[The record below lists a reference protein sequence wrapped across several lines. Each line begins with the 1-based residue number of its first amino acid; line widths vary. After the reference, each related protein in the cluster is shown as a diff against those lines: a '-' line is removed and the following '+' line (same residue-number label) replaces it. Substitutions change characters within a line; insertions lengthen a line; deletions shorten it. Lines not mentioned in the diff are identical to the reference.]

1 MIYSLIMRSEDVK
14 PLTFIQAA
22 RRAQIV
28 TSAIEVVAE
37 IGWTKTSIR
46 KIADRVGVAMSA
58 VLYHFGTKDKLV
70 DAIIEA
76 MYRAALEVVR
86 PALEAETTAQGKL
99 AAYIRSNIA
108 YFDTNRVHL
117 LALTQISANFSP
129 TDGRRFDEL
138 GMSAELGEQLAALD
152 PGTILA
158 AGQRDG
164 EFGEFPTESMAVA
177 LRGAVNAVVEKILR
191 EPDFDATTYGEDL
204 VAIFARA
211 VGAPR

>member
-1 MIYSLIMRSEDVK
+1 MRSDDAK

-28 TSAIEVVAE
+28 SSAIEVVAE
-37 IGWTKTSIR
+37 IGWAKTSIR

-76 MYRAALEVVR
+76 MYRSALDVVR
-86 PALEAETTAQGKL
+86 PALDAETTARGRL

-108 YFDTNRVHL
+108 YFDSNRVHL

-138 GMSAELGEQLAALD
+138 GLSPELSEQLAVLD
-152 PGTILA
+152 PATILTT
-158 AGQRDG
+158 GQDDG

-191 EPDFDATTYGEDL
+191 DPDFDATAYGEDL
-204 VAIFARA
+204 VTIFAKA

>member
-1 MIYSLIMRSEDVK
+1 MRSDQAK
-14 PLTFIQAA
+14 PLTFIQAT

-28 TSAIEVVAE
+28 SSAIEVVAE

-76 MYRAALEVVR
+76 MYRTALDVVR
-86 PALEAETTAQGKL
+86 PALEAETTARGKL
-99 AAYIRSNIA
+99 AAYIRSNVA
-108 YFDTNRVHL
+108 YFDANRVHL

-138 GMSAELGEQLAALD
+138 GMSAELGEHLAALD
-152 PGTILA
+152 PATILI
-158 AGQRDG
+158 AGQNDG
-164 EFGEFPTESMAVA
+164 EFGDFPTESMAVA

-191 EPDFDATTYGEDL
+191 DPDFDATAYGEDL
-204 VAIFARA
+204 VMIFTTA